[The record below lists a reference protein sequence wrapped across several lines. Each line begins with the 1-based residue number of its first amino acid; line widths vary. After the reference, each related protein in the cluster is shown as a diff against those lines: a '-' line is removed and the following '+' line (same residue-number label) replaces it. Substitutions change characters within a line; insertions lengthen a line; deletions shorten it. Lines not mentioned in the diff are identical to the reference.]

1 MAPDVCFRKLTYR
14 LLASSSAEDE
24 SRASCVL
31 GNASSLISEVLV
43 DLRVAYSF
51 KTVMKQNAMVGE
63 SDQGKVLTF

>member
-1 MAPDVCFRKLTYR
+1 MVPRI
-14 LLASSSAEDE
+14 E